1 MKDTWH
7 VLELFVAIALT
18 VVALAWLIAFA
29 AVWIMQG

>member
-7 VLELFVAIALT
+7 VVELFIAIVLT